1 MKLTK
6 QEQYEFWR
14 EHIIKADAYP
24 EGQQAY
30 LKLNGLADSTYYKWR
45 IRIFGKVKKQSPQK
59 IKKIKPKVNPFS
71 PVIVSATQIQNQNYQ
86 QNRNLPDSKWVA
98 DIISNVIRGLL

>member
-1 MKLTK
+1 MKLLK

-30 LKLNGLADSTYYKWR
+30 RKINNLADSTYYKWR
-45 IRIFGKVKKQSPQK
+45 IRLFGKVKKTSPSK
-59 IKKIKPKVNPFS
+59 IKKTKPVNPFS
-71 PVIVSATQIQNQNYQ
+71 PVVVSASQIQNQSYQ
-86 QNRNLPDSKWVA
+86 QNSNLPDSKWVA
-98 DIISNVIRGLL
+98 EIITNVIRGLL